1 VPNFYEPPTGG
12 VIAEG
17 VGCHVNNAVR
27 LGNCPVG
34 DKRREGWNVKTI
46 FMIGSILHGELSPR

>member
-1 VPNFYEPPTGG
+1 MAGNEPPTGG

-27 LGNCPVG
+27 FGKLPCG
-34 DKRREGWNVKTI
+34 DKRRK
-46 FMIGSILHGELSPR
+46 R